1 MRKHVLAAA
10 LLAALASCHKPADAP
25 TGAPSA

>member
-10 LLAALASCHKPADAP
+10 LLAALAGCQKPADAP
-25 TGAPSA
+25 GVAP